1 VSVFQG
7 WQGLNHP
14 KAISKASRGLKRN
27 LPPMHQSAIS
37 LGYDVCMETNQDFI
51 TYKSVNIFNVRNM
64 ATGNSK
70 IAIRDIAVTYLA
82 DKFTEGSDSVRSV
95 NSLPK
100 AKAMIDWLL
109 ANGATVVDGRIVT
122 TMGDMETCQ
131 YGCPVRK
138 IQNYT
143 QFMKGG
149 K

>member
-1 VSVFQG
+1 M
-7 WQGLNHP
+7 
-14 KAISKASRGLKRN
+14 KRN